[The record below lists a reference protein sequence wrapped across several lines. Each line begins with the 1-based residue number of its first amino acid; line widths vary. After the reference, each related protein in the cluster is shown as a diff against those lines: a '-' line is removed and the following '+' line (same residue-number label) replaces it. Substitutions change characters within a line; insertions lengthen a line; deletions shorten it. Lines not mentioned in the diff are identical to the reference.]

1 MHKKTQTF
9 EQAITR
15 LEEITANIQNND
27 TPLEDALKQYE
38 EGRKLVLFCRQ
49 KLSEVEQKLSVLD
62 NDELLH
68 LDLDK
73 ATQQT
78 KKTLPNKKTPPQSD
92 ELFSHAPTM
101 GDHLPF

>member
-49 KLSEVEQKLSVLD
+49 KLGEVEQKLSVLD
-62 NDELLH
+62 NDELLR

-73 ATQQT
+73 SLPST
-78 KKTLPNKKTPPQSD
+78 KKTMSNKKTPPQSD
-92 ELFSHAPTM
+92 ELFSPPTTD
-101 GDHLPF
+101 DHLPF

>member
-9 EQAITR
+9 EQAMAR
-15 LEEITANIQNND
+15 LEEITGNIQNND

-49 KLSEVEQKLSVLD
+49 KLGEVEQKLSILD
-62 NDELLH
+62 NDELVH

-78 KKTLPNKKTPPQSD
+78 KKTLLNKKTPPQSD
-92 ELFSHAPTM
+92 ELFSLPPTTD
-101 GDHLPF
+101 DHLPF